1 MDTTPAVAP
10 VIGIIDRHRP
20 VAPAPAAGW
29 RPAPYTAD
37 LLVDGWLVQPSLNLF
52 TRGEASVRVRPQLMD
67 LLLCLASHPGTVL
80 RKEELVAEV
89 WEGRWI
95 AQSALSR
102 CIAELRAAL
111 GDDAQHPRVIET
123 ITKRG
128 YRVIATVEVV
138 VAPPTL
144 PSPVAVAAAI
154 EAAQAEVPGDFE
166 ANPRT
171 FWQRLMLAPKRPAS

>member
-1 MDTTPAVAP
+1 V
-10 VIGIIDRHRP
+10 
-20 VAPAPAAGW
+20 
-29 RPAPYTAD
+29 
-37 LLVDGWLVQPSLNLF
+37 F
-52 TRGEASVRVRPQLMD
+52 
-67 LLLCLASHPGTVL
+67 

-102 CIAELRAAL
+102 CVAELRAAL

-128 YRVIATVEVV
+128 YRVIAEVDV
-138 VAPPTL
+138 VAAASRQ

-154 EAAQAEVPGDFE
+154 EARQAGIPGDLD
-166 ANPRT
+166 AVPRT
-171 FWQRLMLAPKRPAS
+171 FWERLILAARRPA